1 MKILADTDN
10 SLYLKADMLANK
22 SISKSLYTFWEPD
35 FKKATSQTLQNKQPS
50 FNSVS
55 LKTIFY
61 SHYQI
66 SP

>member
-35 FKKATSQTLQNKQPS
+35 FKKGLKLNTSQTLQIS
-50 FNSVS
+50 S
-55 LKTIFY
+55 LVLTV
-61 SHYQI
+61 
-66 SP
+66 